1 MKGQVTVILRGYTY
15 EQVKTVCD
23 VLKMGTKVKNVEIT
37 LNTEG
42 ALDTIQKIVSQ
53 YQGELCI
60 GAGTVVDFDDL
71 KAVISLGVSFVLSP
85 VGFTQEMIY
94 YCKEHH
100 VTSIPAALTPSEI
113 YHQIQMGADM
123 IKVFPANEVSWNYAK
138 KVCEP
143 LGTLPLMA
151 VGGVNR
157 GNVKEVLTKGG
168 YTYAGS
174 AGGIFKKED
183 ILQQNQENLKK
194 SLLIFEEQLP

>member
-23 VLKMGTKVKNVEIT
+23 VLKMGTKVKNVEIS

-85 VGFTQEMIY
+85 VGFTQEMIH

-183 ILQQNQENLKK
+183 ILQQNQKNLKK

>member
-60 GAGTVVDFDDL
+60 GAGTVIDFDDL

-85 VGFTQEMIY
+85 VGFSKEMII

-100 VTSIPAALTPSEI
+100 VISIPAAFTPSEI
-113 YHQIQMGADM
+113 YHQIQMGADI

-151 VGGVNR
+151 VGGINS
-157 GNVKEVLTKGG
+157 GNVNEALTKGG
-168 YTYAGS
+168 YTFSGS